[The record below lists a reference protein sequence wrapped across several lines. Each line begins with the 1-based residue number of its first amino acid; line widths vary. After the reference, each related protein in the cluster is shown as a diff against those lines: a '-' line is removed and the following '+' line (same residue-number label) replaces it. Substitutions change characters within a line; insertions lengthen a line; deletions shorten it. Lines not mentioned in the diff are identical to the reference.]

1 MDYGYGSQSGDG
13 RSTPKMCGLIQGR
26 SFSVYNK

>member
-13 RSTPKMCGLIQGR
+13 RSIPKANRYLFPFVFG
-26 SFSVYNK
+26 FK